1 MKPFPGIESTQMM
14 DRLNLIFWKFPF
26 INWNF
31 EFPMHSSFASF
42 EGWLWNP
49 LQQTLCVF
57 LQLQEIDERFRHHD

>member
-14 DRLNLIFWKFPF
+14 NRLNLIFWKLPF

-31 EFPMHSSFASF
+31 ELPVYSFASV
-42 EGWLWNP
+42 EGWVRRP
-49 LQQTLCVF
+49 LQQTLRVF